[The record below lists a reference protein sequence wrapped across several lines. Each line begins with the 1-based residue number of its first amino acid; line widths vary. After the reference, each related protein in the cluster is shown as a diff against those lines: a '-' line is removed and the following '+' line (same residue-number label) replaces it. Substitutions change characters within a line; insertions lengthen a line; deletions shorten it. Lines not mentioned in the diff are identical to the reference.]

1 MKGDTR
7 MTLLQF
13 ILLLMAF
20 LGGVIGWVL
29 CKLVYGIG

>member
-1 MKGDTR
+1 
-7 MTLLQF
+7 MTLLQL

>member
-1 MKGDTR
+1 

-13 ILLLMAF
+13 ILLFMVF

-29 CKLVYGIG
+29 CKVVHGIV